1 MSSSSP
7 FRRLAAILRH
17 SALAA
22 ALLLALPPSSAAAQ
36 ATAEQEVRA
45 VVDRLFDGMR
55 AGDSTV
61 VRSVFHPQA
70 GLFTTTVRDGQ
81 PLMRSDSIAAFLRAV
96 GTPHEEVWDER
107 IANVEIRVDDPLAT
121 AWMDYRFHLGE
132 RFSHCGVN
140 ALQFFRTPEGWK
152 IIQIIDTRRQSCPS

>member
-1 MSSSSP
+1 MRSP
-7 FRRLAAILRH
+7 FAFRRFFAALGL
-17 SALAA
+17 SALPC
-22 ALLLALPPSSAAAQ
+22 ALLLAVVPDPAEAQ
-36 ATAEQEVRA
+36 ASAEHEVRA

-55 AGDSTV
+55 VGDSAV

-70 GLFTTTVRDGQ
+70 GLFTTAVRDGQ
-81 PLMRSDSIAAFLRAV
+81 PVLRSDSIAAFVRAV
-96 GTPHEEVWDER
+96 GTPHEQVWDER
-107 IANVEIRVDDPLAT
+107 ISNVEIRVDDPLAT

-152 IIQIIDTRRQSCPS
+152 IIQIIDTRRQSCPA

>member
-1 MSSSSP
+1 MIIASS
-7 FRRLAAILRH
+7 FQRLM
-17 SALAA
+17 ALLGRGALPV
-22 ALLLALPPSSAAAQ
+22 ALLLTILPQSAGAQ

-55 AGDSTV
+55 AGDSAV

-70 GLFTTTVRDGQ
+70 GLFTTTIRDGQ
-81 PLMRSDSIAAFLRAV
+81 PLLRSDSIAAFVRAV
-96 GTPHEEVWDER
+96 GTPHEQVWDER
-107 IANVEIRVDDPLAT
+107 ISNVEIRVDDPLAT

-152 IIQIIDTRRQSCPS
+152 IIQIIDTRRQSCPA

>member
-1 MSSSSP
+1 MIIASAL
-7 FRRLAAILRH
+7 RRLI
-17 SALAA
+17 ALLGRGALPV
-22 ALLLALPPSSAAAQ
+22 ALLLATLPESAGAQ
-36 ATAEQEVRA
+36 TAEQEVRA

-55 AGDSTV
+55 AGDSAV

-70 GLFTTTVRDGQ
+70 GLFTTAVRDGQ
-81 PLMRSDSIAAFLRAV
+81 PLLRSDSIAAFVRAV

-107 IANVEIRVDDPLAT
+107 ISNVEIRVDDPLAT

-152 IIQIIDTRRQSCPS
+152 IIQIIDTRRQSCPT